1 VGIPVAYSRNL
12 SMILDL
18 LKEKWSDIIHKS
30 WISLFLV
37 KFQLFTCLGSNIM
50 SRLTLLLIWI
60 FSGSSMLCAQDFLG
74 SGRLEAH
81 SNGTTETVQF
91 VSTQLGGYLYNDAQ
105 RMVFEM
111 KTTSFF
117 QGQTVDQ
124 QNMLREIWKVDAYP
138 LMNFTFD
145 VNGIDM
151 TQSGKS
157 KLSVEWKM
165 GDQVQSIPAVMT
177 HKVKGNTVTVSWSFP
192 VSLKNM
198 GLEIPATYVD
208 RMSDEFIFN
217 VSDFALIQ
225 R

>member
-1 VGIPVAYSRNL
+1 
-12 SMILDL
+12 
-18 LKEKWSDIIHKS
+18 
-30 WISLFLV
+30 
-37 KFQLFTCLGSNIM
+37 M

-157 KLSVEWKM
+157 NLSVEWKM

-198 GLEIPATYVD
+198 GLEIPAAYVD